1 MIRVFNQYASLKGTL
16 CFLCEGLLILFA
28 PLLATKLRFWSDAGR
43 FENYTDSTE
52 FIFQCSVFAIVFLAS
67 FYWNGLYDLRK
78 PGRLTHIFGLTQAL
92 GVACLILGA
101 SYYLIPS
108 LLLGRGVFFIALGV
122 VLLAV
127 VCTRILGATFWRM
140 AVPTENTI
148 ILGTHSM
155 AVDLAQALHERHDLT
170 TKLIGFVE
178 EDRNKQPAGST
189 LLGYP
194 VLGTLNQLEEIVA
207 AKQIRRVVVAIEE
220 RRGVL
225 PVAPLV
231 RLKVEGGVVEE
242 AQTVIA
248 ALTGH
253 VRLQTLLPS
262 WVVFADGFRRST
274 FTLVVKRIVD
284 VVCSVIGFLVSLPI
298 MALTAIAIKLDSKG
312 PILYRQ
318 QRVGYKGHCFDV
330 LKFRS
335 MRVDAEIGG
344 AQFSTA
350 DDPRITRVGRF
361 IRRFRLDEFPQFVN
375 VIRGEMSFVGPRPE
389 RPVFVEQLRERT
401 AYYDQRHSV
410 RPGLTGWAQVQ
421 YRYGSSIDDAC
432 VKLEYDLFYLQNMS
446 ILFDLVIIFK
456 TIRTVLLTGE
466 QAVSVTDPEASR
478 PPNGTA
484 TSAKAAGQRKSAA
497 AGF

>member
-28 PLLATKLRFWSDAGR
+28 PLLAVKLRFWNEAGR
-43 FENYTDSTE
+43 FESYTDSSE
-52 FIFQCSVFAIVFLAS
+52 FVIQCSVFAIVFLAL

-78 PGRLTHIFGLTQAL
+78 PGRLTHLFGLTQAL
-92 GVACLILGA
+92 GIACLILGA
-101 SYYLIPS
+101 SYYVIPS

-140 AVPTENTI
+140 AMPTENTI
-148 ILGTHSM
+148 ILGTHSL
-155 AVDLAQALHERHDLT
+155 AVDLAQALHERHDLS
-170 TKLIGFVE
+170 TKLVGFVE
-178 EDRNKQPAGST
+178 QEGNKQGFGT

-207 AKQIRRVVVAIEE
+207 ANQIRRVVVAIEE
-220 RRGVL
+220 RRRVL

-231 RLKVEGGVVEE
+231 RLKVEGVVVEE

-298 MALTAIAIKLDSKG
+298 MVLTAIAIKLDSKG
-312 PILYRQ
+312 PIFYRQ

-335 MRVDAEIGG
+335 MHVDAEADG

-446 ILFDLVIIFK
+446 ILFDLLIIFK
-456 TIRTVLLTGE
+456 TIRTVLFTGE
-466 QAVSVTDPEASR
+466 QAVLAADPEASR
-478 PPNGTA
+478 RPNA
-484 TSAKAAGQRKSAA
+484 AAPSAQAARQGKSAA
-497 AGF
+497 IGF